1 MVMNDRQLNIQPL
14 TRNAFAPYGDVI
26 STAEAMDVIKIN
38 EGNTQRFDNLAKLS
52 ICSENGNPCLS
63 IFRSNPLPLPITIYA
78 LENHPLASQAF
89 FPLSKRPYL
98 VVVAPPGELNERQ
111 IAAFLAS
118 PDQGVNYY
126 PGTWHHYSL
135 ALEEESDFL
144 VIDSQMEQSNCNE
157 ITLSTPRQLM
167 L

>member
-1 MVMNDRQLNIQPL
+1 MNDRQLNIQPL

-38 EGNTQRFDNLAKLS
+38 EGNTQRFDNLANLS
-52 ICSENGNPCLS
+52 ICSESGNPCLS

-89 FPLSKRPYL
+89 FPLSERPYL
-98 VVVAPPGELNERQ
+98 VVVAPPGELDESR
-111 IAAFLAS
+111 IEAFLAG
-118 PDQGVNYY
+118 PEQGVNYH

-135 ALEEESDFL
+135 ALQETSDFL
-144 VIDSQMEQSNCNE
+144 VIDCHTEQPNCDEVN
-157 ITLSTPRQLM
+157 LATPRQLQ